1 MSYDINL
8 KTGFFKTCKY
18 SLDFQNTGIKLCSI
32 KTPAE
37 EDIVI
42 LWEMIYEVSFLRV
55 NDNMIEM
62 DIQSL
67 DASYV
72 GSISS
77 QDQAIDMSRIL
88 KDTYKVRVHVE

>member
-1 MSYDINL
+1 MSYEINL

-32 KTPAE
+32 KKPAD

-42 LWEMIYEVSFLRV
+42 PWEMIYEVSFVRV
-55 NDNMIEM
+55 NDNMVEM
-62 DIQSL
+62 DIQSS

-77 QDQAIDMSRIL
+77 QNQAVDMSRIL
-88 KDTYKVRVHVE
+88 KDTFKVKVHVE